1 MHSPPN
7 KIIHPTSL
15 NSYDVLVAL
24 SRIFRVSTDYL
35 LGSSKQE
42 ADAIS
47 SESISVDLSGLS
59 DDEIFAI
66 KQLVRV
72 MREQKKTHKGVRTT
86 LVMRPSR
93 SSYFQRQKEPRS
105 FNSCGSFSYIS
116 VLILSGEVFLS
127 NG

>member
-35 LGSSKQE
+35 LGASKQE

-47 SESISVDLSGLS
+47 SESITVDLSVLGG
-59 DDEIFAI
+59 DEIFAI

-72 MREQKKTHKGVRTT
+72 MREQKKTHK
-86 LVMRPSR
+86 
-93 SSYFQRQKEPRS
+93 
-105 FNSCGSFSYIS
+105 
-116 VLILSGEVFLS
+116 
-127 NG
+127 

>member
-7 KIIHPTSL
+7 KNIHPTSL
-15 NSYDVLVAL
+15 NSCDVLVAL

-35 LGSSKQE
+35 LGASMQE

-47 SESISVDLSGLS
+47 SESITVDLSGLS

-72 MREQKKTHKGVRTT
+72 MREQKKTHK
-86 LVMRPSR
+86 
-93 SSYFQRQKEPRS
+93 
-105 FNSCGSFSYIS
+105 
-116 VLILSGEVFLS
+116 
-127 NG
+127 

>member
-24 SRIFRVSTDYL
+24 SRIFHVSTDYL
-35 LGSSKQE
+35 LGASKQE

-72 MREQKKTHKGVRTT
+72 IKEQSQVLN
-86 LVMRPSR
+86 LV
-93 SSYFQRQKEPRS
+93 
-105 FNSCGSFSYIS
+105 
-116 VLILSGEVFLS
+116 
-127 NG
+127 